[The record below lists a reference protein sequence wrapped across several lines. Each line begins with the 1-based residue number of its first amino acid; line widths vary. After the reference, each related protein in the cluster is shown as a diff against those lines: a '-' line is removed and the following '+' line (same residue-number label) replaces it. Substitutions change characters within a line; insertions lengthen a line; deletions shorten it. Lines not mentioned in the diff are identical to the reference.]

1 MKKILAVLAAAA
13 LLLAAFS
20 ACAEG
25 EFVYDTWDGNNSL
38 KEYTGE
44 GGDIVIPETVD
55 GHTVTRVTGN
65 IFSKVRDAVTGITFP
80 ETVKYIDIGV
90 INNLAN
96 LEKAVLPEDLQVI
109 GPNNFLGTPGVKE
122 IVVPPTV
129 CYVGS
134 GCFSSDADISVTFTG
149 PVPVMPQS
157 FSLWGTEPDGSILYY
172 RYDPTPLA
180 GTFNELGY
188 WDFKKHVFDGRTYYS
203 YHAPDDHFADRAFM
217 GYDPGMRVLLDDR
230 YVPVDTIHALP
241 SRDGYL
247 KGGEPLDGHDFY
259 FFSPTHWIAS
269 ASYIEREVDGKKLAV
284 GYLQEVKD
292 GEVVFDWWSSDH
304 KEMADWCSPIFDT
317 SYDYVHFNSVQVLPD
332 GNWLCSFRVLNSLL
346 KIDHS
351 TGDILWR
358 INGEALPENQSFY
371 GQRYAIFHDD
381 NTLTLFDNGN
391 GHNPQ
396 FTRVLCL
403 NVNPETGEVSGGGD
417 MLNPGGDYF
426 SQACGAV
433 QLFSGGHFT
442 VGWGWSSEAGN
453 NTRLITEHNAD
464 GREVFGLRRSASDS
478 RPNSVNPSYRCVK
491 YN

>member
-1 MKKILAVLAAAA
+1 MKSRLSIFLLSAAMFGLTACNKEDNPVSPAAEMCLCVNGEYYDIALPVSGSVDLRTLCTEFDADVRIENTDAFESLTVGGIDVLSGSCVLPVTEIAKNRQI
-13 LLLAAFS
+13 
-20 ACAEG
+20 EI
-25 EFVYDTWDGNNSL
+25 T
-38 KEYTGE
+38 YTT
-44 GGDIVIPETVD
+44 GGQSGIVRLNTLPAGVPDIEATGKGVIPGDFYLSFIYQRLIMKYDND
-55 GHTVTRVTGN
+55 GR
-65 IFSKVRDAVTGITFP
+65 
-80 ETVKYIDIGV
+80 
-90 INNLAN
+90 
-96 LEKAVLPEDLQVI
+96 
-109 GPNNFLGTPGVKE
+109 
-122 IVVPPTV
+122 
-129 CYVGS
+129 
-134 GCFSSDADISVTFTG
+134 
-149 PVPVMPQS
+149 
-157 FSLWGTEPDGSILYY
+157 ILYY

-180 GTFNELGY
+180 GTFNEQGY

-203 YHAPDDHFADRAFM
+203 YHAPDDHFADCAFM

-247 KGGEPLDGHDFY
+247 KGGEPLDGHDFC

-292 GEVVFDWWSSDH
+292 DEVVFDWWSSDH

-371 GQRYAIFHDD
+371 GQHYAIFHDD

-396 FTRVLCL
+396 FTRILRL

-433 QLFSGGHFT
+433 QLFGGGHFT